1 MLMMII
7 SKSLAKINMLGTREL
22 NAIRIDRI
30 KTVLLLDTY

>member
-7 SKSLAKINMLGTREL
+7 SKSLAKTNMLGTTEL

>member
-1 MLMMII
+1 MLV
-7 SKSLAKINMLGTREL
+7 TREL